1 MFYMQAGLLYLS
13 EVVEA
18 SGAIHSSEP
27 THRPTPEERVFI
39 VVRLH
44 WTEVLFILLL

>member
-1 MFYMQAGLLYLS
+1 VLYLS
-13 EVVEA
+13 EVAEA
-18 SGAIHSSEP
+18 SGATDSSEP

-44 WTEVLFILLL
+44 WTEVLFVPLL